1 MSQQHMHAQT
11 HSPRSVAVVGAGLA
25 GLSAALHLIKHGHHV
40 TLYEAAPQAGGR
52 ARGVSMTHAMLDN
65 GQHLCLGAYQ
75 ATLQL
80 LAQAGLTEQGVFLRL
95 PLALYMHD
103 GAQRMSL
110 VTSRYLPAPLHLV
123 WGLCTAQ
130 GLSGKSKWRALSWM
144 LQLRRKHFQLQQD
157 MTVADLLT
165 DAKQTAQSIRWLW
178 EPLCLAALNTPITQA
193 SGQVFLHVLRDSFQ
207 YRRSDSDFLI
217 VRQDLTSG
225 LIQPLLQHII
235 RAGGQCQLH
244 ATVSKIAPYGEGA
257 QVYTANDMTTFD
269 AVIVAVGPHQLKTIE
284 MPRLPQLSHFSYQPI
299 TTIYMQFSADF
310 RLPYPVMG
318 LCHGLAQWVFDRG
331 QCCAQPGLLAFV
343 ISAHDSLPSDKAT
356 LIQQCITALNLSLK
370 TYGMQLPETP
380 AWSQII
386 TEKRATFSCNKGLER
401 PASDLGYPQLF
412 IAGDYV
418 AGDYP
423 ATIEGAV
430 RSGMQAAEYCLA
442 H

>member
-1 MSQQHMHAQT
+1 MSQQHMHAQPHT
-11 HSPRSVAVVGAGLA
+11 PRRVAVVGAGLA
-25 GLSAALHLIKHGHHV
+25 GLSAALHLLKHGHQV

-52 ARGVSMTHAMLDN
+52 ARGVTLSHATLDN

-80 LAQAGLTEQGVFLRL
+80 LAQAGLAEQDVFLRL

-103 GAQRMSL
+103 GEQRMAL

-123 WGLCTAQ
+123 WGLCTAH
-130 GLSGKSKWRALSWM
+130 GLSVNSKWRALAWM
-144 LQLRRKHFQLQQD
+144 LQLRRQHFQLRQD
-157 MTVADLLT
+157 MTVADLLAH
-165 DAKQTAQSIRWLW
+165 AKQTTQSIRWLW

-217 VRQDLTSG
+217 ARQDLSAA
-225 LIQPLLQHII
+225 LIQPLLQYITD
-235 RAGGQCQLH
+235 AGAQCHLH
-244 ATVSKIAPYGEGA
+244 ATVSKIVPHGQAA
-257 QVYTANDMTTFD
+257 QVYTANGMTTFD

-284 MPRLPQLSHFSYQPI
+284 MPRLPQLAQFSYQPI
-299 TTIYMQFSADF
+299 TTLYVQFSEEI
-310 RLPYPVMG
+310 RLPHPVMG

-343 ISAHDSLPSDKAT
+343 VSAHDTLPSNKT
-356 LIQQCITALNLSLK
+356 ILIEQCIAALNLSLK
-370 TYGMQLPETP
+370 SYGMQLSGTP

-386 TEKRATFSCNKGLER
+386 TEKRATFSCVQGLER
-401 PASDLGYPQLF
+401 PRGDFGETQIF

-430 RSGMQAAEYCLA
+430 RSGMQAAQYCLP